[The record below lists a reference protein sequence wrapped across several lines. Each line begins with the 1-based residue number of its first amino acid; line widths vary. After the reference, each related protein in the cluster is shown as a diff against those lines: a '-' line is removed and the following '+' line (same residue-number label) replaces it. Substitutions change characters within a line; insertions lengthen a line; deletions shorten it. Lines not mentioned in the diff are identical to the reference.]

1 MKFSLL
7 LFILFRKLKK
17 ASRKKE
23 SFIHYI
29 RNKNARILI
38 GTADGK
44 RSRMFVFSN
53 GTVSSPKNEKGG
65 YDVAMLWADAD
76 SGFKAMISDNDAD
89 TMVAWKAGKLRVEG
103 NANMLMWFTG
113 AVKTMMKK

>member
-1 MKFSLL
+1 
-7 LFILFRKLKK
+7 
-17 ASRKKE
+17 
-23 SFIHYI
+23 
-29 RNKNARILI
+29 
-38 GTADGK
+38 
-44 RSRMFVFSN
+44 
-53 GTVSSPKNEKGG
+53 
-65 YDVAMLWADAD
+65 MLWADAD